1 MKLKLDER
9 QKQEEN
15 NAAARSFLVMFAL
28 SVAAIVIQMCFFK
41 ESFRTIAG
49 ETVVLLGGSIMYLA
63 GCLKRGLF
71 LHKGRHLSI
80 VEMIVLSV
88 IFSGIFSIFFGIM
101 VFQNTQQAVFAGR
114 AAGGFFA
121 GVSVLCFC
129 VLLVMSKCSLR
140 QQQKNERKYD
150 E

>member
-1 MKLKLDER
+1 MKLDER
-9 QKQEEN
+9 QQQEEN
-15 NAAARSFLVMFAL
+15 NTAARSFLVMFAL
-28 SVAAIVIQMCFFK
+28 SVATIVIQMCFLK

-49 ETVVLLGGSIMYLA
+49 ETVVLLGGSVMYLA
-63 GCLKRGLF
+63 GCLKGGLF
-71 LHKGRHLSI
+71 LHKGKYLSI

-88 IFSGIFSIFFGIM
+88 LISGLFSIFFGIM

-121 GVSVLCFC
+121 GMSALCFC
-129 VLLVMSKCSLR
+129 VLFVMSKYSLR